1 MEENNLT
8 TFGEKTMLESDEW
21 SFDVTFE
28 FVVHG
33 ILINSVGVLGLLGN
47 VVSIVVLSRPQM
59 KSSINTLLIGLVGC
73 DSLLIITSIFMFC
86 FTVFRYTGSDFFHDY
101 YWTVY
106 PYVVPFVYPVALMA
120 QTGSAYLTL
129 AVTIE
134 RYLVKTFYTLDKSYL
149 FRANTYSSCS
159 KLQMGRMN
167 ILYFNCIMNCILFL
181 LKNWIHN
188 KSGMLLKQK

>member
-1 MEENNLT
+1 MDPDTSHIMTSNSVFNVNVSDSS
-8 TFGEKTMLESDEW
+8 TFLESTNVVDAADGSEW

-86 FTVFRYTGSDFFHDY
+86 FTVFRYDPVSFNSTRDRHWDY
-101 YWTVY
+101 F
-106 PYVVPFVYPVALMA
+106 PN
-120 QTGSAYLTL
+120 G
-129 AVTIE
+129 
-134 RYLVKTFYTLDKSYL
+134 TF
-149 FRANTYSSCS
+149 
-159 KLQMGRMN
+159 
-167 ILYFNCIMNCILFL
+167 
-181 LKNWIHN
+181 
-188 KSGMLLKQK
+188 

>member
-1 MEENNLT
+1 MEELNNLT
-8 TFGEKTMLESDEW
+8 TFGEPIEFENDEW

-28 FVVHG
+28 FIVHG

-86 FTVFRYTGSDFFHDY
+86 FTVFRYTGSQFFQDY
-101 YWTVY
+101 YWRVY

-134 RYLVKTFYTLDKSYL
+134 RYLVTHSRLIIVIHQLNSFNTNHGRSRKKAKCTLNDEALLLRQSYFKL
-149 FRANTYSSCS
+149 FALGIFI
-159 KLQMGRMN
+159 K
-167 ILYFNCIMNCILFL
+167 
-181 LKNWIHN
+181 
-188 KSGMLLKQK
+188 

>member
-1 MEENNLT
+1 VLYDIAVKRVVSVINMEHDNSNIMNSDNNNHNNLFNVNDT
-8 TFGEKTMLESDEW
+8 STFLESSNVAESMDGTSEW

-86 FTVFRYTGSDFFHDY
+86 FTVFRSDPRQLCGAATFFRRI
-101 YWTVY
+101 
-106 PYVVPFVYPVALMA
+106 F
-120 QTGSAYLTL
+120 
-129 AVTIE
+129 
-134 RYLVKTFYTLDKSYL
+134 
-149 FRANTYSSCS
+149 FR
-159 KLQMGRMN
+159 
-167 ILYFNCIMNCILFL
+167 
-181 LKNWIHN
+181 
-188 KSGMLLKQK
+188 

>member
-1 MEENNLT
+1 MLFLIAVLYLVDTMEPDNSHIMNSNSVFNVNVSDSS
-8 TFGEKTMLESDEW
+8 TFLESTNVVDAADGSEW

-86 FTVFRYTGSDFFHDY
+86 FTVFRSDPVSFNSTRDRHWDY
-101 YWTVY
+101 F
-106 PYVVPFVYPVALMA
+106 PN
-120 QTGSAYLTL
+120 G
-129 AVTIE
+129 
-134 RYLVKTFYTLDKSYL
+134 TF
-149 FRANTYSSCS
+149 
-159 KLQMGRMN
+159 
-167 ILYFNCIMNCILFL
+167 
-181 LKNWIHN
+181 
-188 KSGMLLKQK
+188 

>member
-1 MEENNLT
+1 MENLT
-8 TFGEKTMLESDEW
+8 LTTLHEPTETNDVDNW

-86 FTVFRYTGSDFFHDY
+86 FTVFRYTGNQFFQ
-101 YWTVY
+101 VE
-106 PYVVPFVYPVALMA
+106 F
-120 QTGSAYLTL
+120 
-129 AVTIE
+129 
-134 RYLVKTFYTLDKSYL
+134 
-149 FRANTYSSCS
+149 
-159 KLQMGRMN
+159 
-167 ILYFNCIMNCILFL
+167 
-181 LKNWIHN
+181 
-188 KSGMLLKQK
+188 